1 MRWFDGRTTRLD
13 AWVPGVVSGGS
24 VPECLKAVK
33 MVVILVKYRV

>member
-1 MRWFDGRTTRLD
+1 MPGCL
-13 AWVPGVVSGGS
+13 GVVSGGS